1 MCGHVGNKNLLITM
15 LCIYLCLVL
24 CSCMA
29 VVDWTYS
36 KLPYGYEIWHVNSE
50 CIRVGKREDQSL
62 SDPIDRY
69 VVEFCYNSRYIC
81 IKAIDFE
88 LVEKYSPDFIIDDYD
103 LSLEYF
109 IIDAETDAVYG
120 GYNYSDFETEISS
133 LDINDLCEWIATVPT
148 PEGAHYG

>member
-1 MCGHVGNKNLLITM
+1 MYRHVSNKILLSAM
-15 LCIYLCLVL
+15 LCICLCLGL

-29 VVDWTYS
+29 ATDWGYR
-36 KLPYGYEIWHVNSE
+36 KLPYDYEIWHVNSE
-50 CIRVGKREDQSL
+50 CIRVGKREDHSL

-81 IKAIDFE
+81 VKAIDFE
-88 LVEKYSPDFIIDDYD
+88 LVEKYRPDFIIDDRD

-120 GYNYSDFETEISS
+120 GYNYSDFEAEISR
-133 LDINDLCEWIATVPT
+133 LDINGLCKWIATVPT
-148 PEGAHYG
+148 PEGADYR

>member
-15 LCIYLCLVL
+15 LCICLCLVL

-36 KLPYGYEIWHVNSE
+36 KLPYDYEINHINTA
-50 CIRVGKREDQSL
+50 CIIVGKRDGYSS
-62 SDPIDRY
+62 SDPINRY
-69 VVEFCYNSRYIC
+69 VVEFCYNSKYIC

-88 LVEKYSPDFIIDDYD
+88 LVEKYSPDFIIDAFDS
-103 LSLEYF
+103 SLEYF
-109 IIDAETDAVYG
+109 VIDAETDVVYG
-120 GYNYSDFETEISS
+120 GYNYSDFEAEISS
-133 LDINDLCEWIATVPT
+133 LNINDLCEWIATVPT